1 MCLCMLWYLSCLK
14 WTEIPGYM
22 AWDLLLF
29 DEISW
34 QLSPHRIILLLFC
47 TFLGL
52 QLPIRETASY
62 CTTTLL
68 NALFFPHFLLCDAVY
83 VISMGLSLN
92 LFIFFFRFVEFT
104 GESTKE
110 FSASHTIQKLFLAF
124 FISYIFHHLLK
135 FPIFSSMLCT
145 FTIVFLTILITINV
159 LVWQFQH
166 ETFKFVYFGCLVYYL
181 KHLFLAIVCM
191 SLFLNECWTSCM
203 EQ

>member
-1 MCLCMLWYLSCLK
+1 MYALILIMP
-14 WTEIPGYM
+14 EVN
-22 AWDLLLF
+22 WDSWIYGLRSFIIWWNFLAIISSQNYFASLLYF
-29 DEISW
+29 S
-34 QLSPHRIILLLFC
+34 
-47 TFLGL
+47 GL